1 MLILGLP
8 DSEFFLWF
16 SAFFYMIAILFL
28 LKRFLKENTKLLDAF
43 YIYLEGMFLMHVFF
57 GMALFVPSA
66 AESLYLAGFISAVI
80 GSAFSTRFLLYSE
93 FPKYEKKLFYAI
105 LAIGLLTLAYSV
117 AIGEISTVG
126 MTLTMLYLIV
136 FTGVSSS
143 MYLVYISD
151 REVDLGSK
159 IKGLGGGI
167 GMFLLSGVASTVII
181 FGGLTAHITIF
192 GRIVQIALFFMALSP
207 ITILVSIICGRYADK
222 SMISNEDVLLSAKSK
237 KK

>member
-8 DSEFFLWF
+8 NPVFFLWL

-66 AESLYLAGFISAVI
+66 ANVMYLFGFVSVVI

-93 FPKYEKKLFYAI
+93 FPNYEKKLFYAI
-105 LAIGLLTLAYSV
+105 LAIGLIILAYPV
-117 AIGEISTVG
+117 AIDGISTVG
-126 MTLTMLYLIV
+126 MTLAMLYLIV

-143 MYLVYISD
+143 MYLVYVSD
-151 REVDLGSK
+151 REVDMGSK

-167 GMFLLSGVASTVII
+167 GMFLSSGVASTAIL
-181 FGGLTAHITIF
+181 FGGLTAQITLFERIFHIP
-192 GRIVQIALFFMALSP
+192 QFFMALSP
-207 ITILVSIICGRYADK
+207 IVILASIILGRYADK
-222 SMISNEDVLLSAKSK
+222 SMITNEVMSRAKSK